1 EVEVVKEEK
10 ENQKAEDEYDP
21 ISDTEEDHSVT
32 ISQPAEP
39 VNQHVLGKRL
49 RAKATTERSSYIQEE
64 SSTQRRLSGRLPKR
78 SRRDEDFVY
87 GTP

>member
-1 EVEVVKEEK
+1 VVREEK
-10 ENQKAEDEYDP
+10 ENQKAEDEFDP

-49 RAKATTERSSYIQEE
+49 RAKATTERSSYL
-64 SSTQRRLSGRLPKR
+64 TK
-78 SRRDEDFVY
+78 
-87 GTP
+87 